1 MDFLVRIAS
10 AVESPVDPLLQRNL
24 SVVVGWRRQHF
35 ARVDQGGA
43 RLIILRYLLALLD
56 GLDSSLVDCLI
67 SLVIYVICRQ

>member
-10 AVESPVDPLLQRNL
+10 TVESPVDALLQWNL
-24 SVVVGWRRQHF
+24 SVVVGRRRKHF

-56 GLDSSLVDCLI
+56 GLDSGLVDCLI
-67 SLVIYVICRQ
+67 ALIIYIICR